1 MSKNNTKPKQKFQQ
15 SAFEDPAVTA
25 AEPLYKKVPTLSERV
40 DEEILAEYGNLSD
53 SIPALLSA
61 ILRELVMNRIAR

>member
-15 SAFEDPAVTA
+15 SAFEDPAVT

-53 SIPALLSA
+53 SITALLSA